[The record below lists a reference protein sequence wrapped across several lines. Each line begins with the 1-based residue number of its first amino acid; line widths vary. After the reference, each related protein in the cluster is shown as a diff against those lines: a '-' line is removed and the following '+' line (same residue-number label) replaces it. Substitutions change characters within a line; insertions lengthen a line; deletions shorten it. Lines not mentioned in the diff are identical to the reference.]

1 MALRVAIALF
11 VAQAINFGLLLHERQ
26 RFRFEQVTAP
36 AITRMTDAI
45 ERARTRPDL
54 TFDRGRVRFEP
65 HNPITP
71 AMQPLPDVEQAIR
84 DTLVEAGQT
93 APPVRSEEPTS
104 ELQSLMRISYAVSC
118 LTETNHDDKT

>member
-1 MALRVAIALF
+1 MFVRVPRSEQTRLGGRRHARCRSDAGVRRLALWPRSLAGQMALLVAIALF

-54 TFDRGRVRFEP
+54 TFDRGRVRFEQIGRA
-65 HNPITP
+65 H
-71 AMQPLPDVEQAIR
+71 V
-84 DTLVEAGQT
+84 
-93 APPVRSEEPTS
+93 
-104 ELQSLMRISYAVSC
+104 
-118 LTETNHDDKT
+118 

>member
-1 MALRVAIALF
+1 MALLVAIALF

-65 HNPITP
+65 HNPITT
-71 AMQPLPDVEQAIR
+71 AMQQLPDVEPA
-84 DTLVEAGQT
+84 DPHTLDEAGQT
-93 APPVRSEEPTS
+93 APPVEAAR
-104 ELQSLMRISYAVSC
+104 
-118 LTETNHDDKT
+118 

>member
-1 MALRVAIALF
+1 MALLFATALF
-11 VAQAINFGLLLHERQ
+11 GAQAINCGLLFHERQ
-26 RFRFEQVTAP
+26 LCRFEQVTAP

-45 ERARTRPDL
+45 ERARTRADL

-84 DTLVEAGQT
+84 DTLVEDGQT
-93 APPVRSEEPTS
+93 APPVAADRK
-104 ELQSLMRISYAVSC
+104 RGV
-118 LTETNHDDKT
+118 

>member
-1 MALRVAIALF
+1 MALLVAIALF

-71 AMQPLPDVEQAIR
+71 ALQPPPDVEQAIS
-84 DTLVEAGQT
+84 DKIVNAS
-93 APPVRSEEPTS
+93 RSETCF
-104 ELQSLMRISYAVSC
+104 QQV
-118 LTETNHDDKT
+118 